1 MPLKDTFGIH
11 IQFTILELA
20 LPIQHLDFCYKYSLA
35 YLIPSIKEKTGLCR
49 IQFHVRQPGTQVILD
64 PGRNSIVSKGVG
76 RREGVRWE
84 DKVRLGPTFN
94 LRTGTPPRRIRLQAR
109 RCRGKNPFV
118 LTHVLALY
126 RENPGSCWN
135 GQLGYRLPGIHG
147 ISLRL
152 KFAVKVDFHMI
163 VACSMESY
171 SIESFW

>member
-11 IQFTILELA
+11 IQFTLLELA
-20 LPIQHLDFCYKYSLA
+20 LPIQHPDFCYKYSLT

-49 IQFHVRQPGTQVILD
+49 IQFHVTQPGTQVIMD
-64 PGRNSIVSKGVG
+64 PGRNTIVSKGVG
-76 RREGVRWE
+76 SSKGVRWE
-84 DKVRLGPTFN
+84 DKVRLDPPFN
-94 LRTGTPPRRIRLQAR
+94 HFTGTPPRRIRLHAR
-109 RCRGKNPFV
+109 RYRGKNPFC
-118 LTHVLALY
+118 TTQVLALY
-126 RENPGSCWN
+126 RKNSGSCWN

-171 SIESFW
+171 SMESFG